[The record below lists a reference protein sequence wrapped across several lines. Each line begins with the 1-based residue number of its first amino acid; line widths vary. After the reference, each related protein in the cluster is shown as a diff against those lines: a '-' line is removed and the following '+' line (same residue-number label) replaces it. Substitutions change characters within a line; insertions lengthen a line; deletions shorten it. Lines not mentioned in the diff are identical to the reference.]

1 MNIDTFRGM
10 GNPRRNGL
18 GFIWLM
24 YGQDRYNFYHP
35 ELLPIG
41 VQQYHNHRYS
51 FVSTI
56 LKGKF
61 CNRRAEL
68 VEGDKELWAI
78 DCVGGDSKLRGGK
91 SVKIQD
97 GIGLFE
103 GEVEYLNEGDSYYM
117 NQEEYHIAWA
127 ETPAITYL
135 EQMGESIQGLGVYG
149 KYDYH
154 HCPIA
159 DYKAPHS
166 LCWEIIEEVINYD
179 KVC

>member
-1 MNIDTFRGM
+1 MNIDDYRKL

-18 GFIWLM
+18 GFVWIM
-24 YGQDRYNFYHP
+24 NGEDRYNFYHP

-68 VEGDKELWAI
+68 VEGNKELWAI
-78 DCVGGDSKLRGGK
+78 DCVGEQSKLKGGE
-91 SVKIQD
+91 SVKLDNGVDI
-97 GIGLFE
+97 FE

-117 NQEEYHIAWA
+117 NQNEYHIAWA
-127 ETPAITYL
+127 ETPAITHL
-135 EQMGESIQGLGVYG
+135 EQMGEPIQGLGVYHR
-149 KYDYH
+149 YDYH

-159 DYKAPHS
+159 DFKLPHH
-166 LCWEIIEEVINYD
+166 LCWEIIEEIINHD
-179 KVC
+179 QVC